1 MHTPSFFERSDLT
14 RALWAFRRE
23 FFVVGLFSMVANL
36 LMLTP
41 TLYMLQVY
49 DRVMLSGSDLTLLA
63 VSLICLFLLGVM
75 GTAEW
80 FRSRLLVRV
89 GVAIDQAL
97 STRVFNASFE
107 AYLNQTSAHPSR
119 AFSDLIQVR
128 QFLTGQGVFAF
139 FDAPWTPIYIGV
151 LFLLSPWLGA
161 LAILFALVQGFIGW
175 FGHRHTLEPSEAAG
189 KAYGDA
195 QTYFQGKLQNME
207 VVESMGMTHNLR
219 RQWEKKHATYLEQND
234 HAQALSHRI
243 AAWSKFIRYSQ
254 QSLVLGAGALLVIDG
269 QMTVGAMIASNVLM
283 GRALG
288 PIDQIV
294 STWRTVASVKAAFLR
309 LERLIEE
316 YPERDPAL
324 RRVAPAGSV
333 TLREVVATAEGRIAP
348 ILKGISA
355 RFEPGT
361 VTAILGPSGSGKST
375 LARVLVG
382 IWPSVQ
388 GEVLLDALPMNSWD
402 RTELGPYL
410 GYLPQDIE
418 LFDGTLA
425 ENIARFGDVDA
436 ERVIAAAQCTGLHE
450 MILRFPKGYDTPIGE
465 AGQLLSGGQ
474 RQRIALAR
482 AVYGEPCLI
491 VLDEPNANLDDAGE
505 QALMQAIRE
514 LKAKGKTIV
523 LITHRPNA
531 LGVADRI
538 VLLAD
543 GRIQAQPAFSRP
555 LPPGAPHRFLRHCR
569 RRAESQRR
577 ITPLTDAHP
586 DSYPDTTPCLTS

>member
-1 MHTPSFFERSDLT
+1 MHTPPFFERSDLT

-49 DRVMLSGSDLTLLA
+49 DRVMLSGSDLTLIA

-89 GVAIDQAL
+89 GVAIDQEL

-189 KAYGDA
+189 KAFGDA
-195 QTYFQGKLQNME
+195 QAYFQGKLQNLE

-219 RQWEKKHATYLEQND
+219 RQWEKKHATYMEQND
-234 HAQALSHRI
+234 NAQALSHRI
-243 AAWSKFIRYSQ
+243 VAWSKFIRYSQ

-324 RRVAPAGSV
+324 RRVAPTGSV
-333 TLREVVATAEGRIAP
+333 AIREVVATAEGRIAP

-465 AGQLLSGGQ
+465 AGHLLSGGQ

-523 LITHRPNA
+523 LITHRLNA

-543 GRIQAQPAFSRP
+543 GRIQAQGPRDEVLASVLKSQPAGRNSP
-555 LPPGAPHRFLRHCR
+555 PQSALPATR
-569 RRAESQRR
+569 
-577 ITPLTDAHP
+577 
-586 DSYPDTTPCLTS
+586 

>member
-1 MHTPSFFERSDLT
+1 MHTPPFFERSDLT

-49 DRVMLSGSDLTLLA
+49 DRVMLSGSDLTLIA

-89 GVAIDQAL
+89 GVAIDQEL

-189 KAYGDA
+189 KAFGDA
-195 QTYFQGKLQNME
+195 QAYFQGKLQNLE

-219 RQWEKKHATYLEQND
+219 RQWEKKHATYMEQND
-234 HAQALSHRI
+234 NAQALSHRI
-243 AAWSKFIRYSQ
+243 VAWSKFIRYSQ

-324 RRVAPAGSV
+324 RRVAPTGSV
-333 TLREVVATAEGRIAP
+333 AIREVVATAEGRIAP

-465 AGQLLSGGQ
+465 AGHLLSGGQ

-543 GRIQAQPAFSRP
+543 GRIQAQGPRDEVLASVLKSQPAGRNSP
-555 LPPGAPHRFLRHCR
+555 PQSALPATR
-569 RRAESQRR
+569 
-577 ITPLTDAHP
+577 
-586 DSYPDTTPCLTS
+586 

>member
-1 MHTPSFFERSDLT
+1 MHTPPFFERSDLT

-49 DRVMLSGSDLTLLA
+49 DRVMLSGSDLTLIA

-89 GVAIDQAL
+89 GVAIDQEL

-107 AYLNQTSAHPSR
+107 AYLNQSSAHPSR
-119 AFSDLIQVR
+119 SFSDLIQVR

-139 FDAPWTPIYIGV
+139 LDAPWTPIYIGV
-151 LFLLSPWLGA
+151 LFLLSPWMGA
-161 LAILFALVQGFIGW
+161 LAILFALVQGFTGW

-189 KAYGDA
+189 KAFGDA
-195 QTYFQGKLQNME
+195 QTYFQGKLQNLE

-219 RQWEKKHATYLEQND
+219 RQWGKKHATYLEQND
-234 HAQALSHRI
+234 HAQALSHRMM
-243 AAWSKFIRYSQ
+243 AWSKFIRYSQ
-254 QSLVLGAGALLVIDG
+254 QSLALGAGALLVIDG

-283 GRALG
+283 GRALA

-294 STWRTVASVKAAFLR
+294 STWRTVAGVKAAFLR

-324 RRVAPAGSV
+324 RRVAPNGSV
-333 TLREVVATAEGRIAP
+333 TIRDVVATAEGRVAP
-348 ILKGISA
+348 ILKGISTH
-355 RFEPGT
+355 FEPGT

-436 ERVIAAAQCTGLHE
+436 ERVIAAAQCTGLHD

-465 AGQLLSGGQ
+465 AGHLLSGGQ

-543 GRIQAQPAFSRP
+543 GRIQAQGPRDEVLASLLKAQSAARPAPIPSA
-555 LPPGAPHRFLRHCR
+555 LPA
-569 RRAESQRR
+569 AS
-577 ITPLTDAHP
+577 
-586 DSYPDTTPCLTS
+586 

>member
-543 GRIQAQPAFSRP
+543 GRIQAQGPRDEVLASILKTPSTGRPATIPSA
-555 LPPGAPHRFLRHCR
+555 LPATR
-569 RRAESQRR
+569 
-577 ITPLTDAHP
+577 
-586 DSYPDTTPCLTS
+586 

>member
-1 MHTPSFFERSDLT
+1 MHTPPFFERSDLT

-49 DRVMLSGSDLTLLA
+49 DRVMLSASDLTLLA

-89 GVAIDQAL
+89 GVAIDQEL

-107 AYLNQTSAHPSR
+107 AYLNQSSAHPSR
-119 AFSDLIQVR
+119 SFSDLIQVR

-139 FDAPWTPIYIGV
+139 LDAPWTPIYIGV

-161 LAILFALVQGFIGW
+161 LAILFALVQGFTGW

-189 KAYGDA
+189 KAFGDA
-195 QTYFQGKLQNME
+195 QTYFQGKLQNLE

-219 RQWEKKHATYLEQND
+219 RQWGKKHATYLEQND
-234 HAQALSHRI
+234 HAQALSHRMM
-243 AAWSKFIRYSQ
+243 AWSKFIRYSQ
-254 QSLVLGAGALLVIDG
+254 QSLALGAGALLVIDG

-283 GRALG
+283 GRALA

-294 STWRTVASVKAAFLR
+294 STWRTVAGVKAAFLR

-324 RRVAPAGSV
+324 RRVAPNGSV
-333 TLREVVATAEGRIAP
+333 TIRDVVATAEGRVAP
-348 ILKGISA
+348 ILKGISTH
-355 RFEPGT
+355 FEPGT

-436 ERVIAAAQCTGLHE
+436 ERVIAAAQCTGLHD

-465 AGQLLSGGQ
+465 AGHLLSGGQ

-543 GRIQAQPAFSRP
+543 GRIQAQGPRDEVLASILKTPSTGRPAPIPSA
-555 LPPGAPHRFLRHCR
+555 LPATR
-569 RRAESQRR
+569 
-577 ITPLTDAHP
+577 
-586 DSYPDTTPCLTS
+586 

>member
-1 MHTPSFFERSDLT
+1 MHTPPFFERSDLT

-49 DRVMLSGSDLTLLA
+49 DRVMLSGSDLTLIA

-89 GVAIDQAL
+89 GVAIDQEL

-189 KAYGDA
+189 KAFGDA
-195 QTYFQGKLQNME
+195 QAYFQGKLQNLE

-219 RQWEKKHATYLEQND
+219 RQWEKKHATYMEQND
-234 HAQALSHRI
+234 NAQALSHRI
-243 AAWSKFIRYSQ
+243 VAWSKFIRYSQ

-324 RRVAPAGSV
+324 RRVAPTGSV
-333 TLREVVATAEGRIAP
+333 AIREVVATAEGRIAP

-465 AGQLLSGGQ
+465 AGHLLSGGQ
-474 RQRIALAR
+474 RQRSALAR

-543 GRIQAQPAFSRP
+543 GRIQAQGPRDEVLASVLKSQPAGRNSP
-555 LPPGAPHRFLRHCR
+555 PQSALPATR
-569 RRAESQRR
+569 
-577 ITPLTDAHP
+577 
-586 DSYPDTTPCLTS
+586 

>member
-1 MHTPSFFERSDLT
+1 MHTPPFFERSDLT

-49 DRVMLSGSDLTLLA
+49 DRVMLSGSDLTLIA

-89 GVAIDQAL
+89 GVAIDQEL

-189 KAYGDA
+189 KAFGDA
-195 QTYFQGKLQNME
+195 QAYFQGKLQNLE

-219 RQWEKKHATYLEQND
+219 RQWEKKHATYMEQND
-234 HAQALSHRI
+234 NAQALSHRI
-243 AAWSKFIRYSQ
+243 VAWSKFIRYSQ

-465 AGQLLSGGQ
+465 AGHLLSGGQ

-543 GRIQAQPAFSRP
+543 GRIQAQGPRDEVLASVLKSQPAGRNSP
-555 LPPGAPHRFLRHCR
+555 PQSALPATR
-569 RRAESQRR
+569 
-577 ITPLTDAHP
+577 
-586 DSYPDTTPCLTS
+586 

>member
-1 MHTPSFFERSDLT
+1 MHTPPFFERSDLT

-49 DRVMLSGSDLTLLA
+49 DRVMLSGSDLTLIA

-89 GVAIDQAL
+89 GVAIDQEL

-189 KAYGDA
+189 KAFGDA
-195 QTYFQGKLQNME
+195 QAYFQGKLQNLE

-219 RQWEKKHATYLEQND
+219 RQWEKKHATYMEQND
-234 HAQALSHRI
+234 NAQALSHRI
-243 AAWSKFIRYSQ
+243 VAWSKFIRYSQ

-324 RRVAPAGSV
+324 RRVAPTGSV
-333 TLREVVATAEGRIAP
+333 AIREVVATAEGRIAP

-465 AGQLLSGGQ
+465 AGHLLSGGQ

-514 LKAKGKTIV
+514 LKAAYRLRAPATKCS
-523 LITHRPNA
+523 
-531 LGVADRI
+531 
-538 VLLAD
+538 
-543 GRIQAQPAFSRP
+543 PAFSSPSPRDATVRP
-555 LPPGAPHRFLRHCR
+555 SQRCQPPAESPP
-569 RRAESQRR
+569 RRALASAAPSTPPPLQRHH
-577 ITPLTDAHP
+577 A
-586 DSYPDTTPCLTS
+586 

>member
-1 MHTPSFFERSDLT
+1 MHTPPFFERSDLT

-49 DRVMLSGSDLTLLA
+49 DRVMLSASDLTLLA

-89 GVAIDQAL
+89 GVAIDQEL

-107 AYLNQTSAHPSR
+107 AYLNQSSAHPSR
-119 AFSDLIQVR
+119 SFSDLIQVR

-139 FDAPWTPIYIGV
+139 LDAPWTPIYIGV

-161 LAILFALVQGFIGW
+161 LAILFALVQGFTGW

-189 KAYGDA
+189 KAFGDA
-195 QTYFQGKLQNME
+195 QTYFQGKLQNLE

-219 RQWEKKHATYLEQND
+219 RQWGKKHATYLEQND
-234 HAQALSHRI
+234 HAQALSHRMM
-243 AAWSKFIRYSQ
+243 AWSKFIRYSQ
-254 QSLVLGAGALLVIDG
+254 QSLALGAGALLVIDG

-283 GRALG
+283 GRALA

-294 STWRTVASVKAAFLR
+294 STWRTVAGVKAAFLR

-324 RRVAPAGSV
+324 RRVAPNGSV
-333 TLREVVATAEGRIAP
+333 TIRDVVATAEGRVAP
-348 ILKGISA
+348 ILKGISTH
-355 RFEPGT
+355 FEPGT

-436 ERVIAAAQCTGLHE
+436 ERVIAAAQCTGLHD

-465 AGQLLSGGQ
+465 AGHLLSGGQ

-543 GRIQAQPAFSRP
+543 GRIQAQGPRD
-555 LPPGAPHRFLRHCR
+555 
-569 RRAESQRR
+569 EV
-577 ITPLTDAHP
+577 
-586 DSYPDTTPCLTS
+586 LTSLLKAQSAARPAPIPSALPAAS